1 MTINTVNQFRA
12 AVRHGKYAW
21 PGGYPT
27 FFLCD
32 DGGSLC
38 HDCAK
43 SERRNILDS
52 IANKH
57 NDGWRIVAMDIN
69 WEDVDLLCDNC
80 SKQIESAYGND

>member
-1 MTINTVNQFRA
+1 MTIDTINQFRA

-32 DGGSLC
+32 DGATLC

-43 SERRNILDS
+43 SERRNILEA
-52 IANKH
+52 IANDIH
-57 NDGWRIVAMDIN
+57 DGWRIVGMDIN
-69 WEDVDLLCDNC
+69 YEDNEMHCDNC
-80 SKQIESAYGND
+80 NKQIESAYGED